1 MHLQNVI
8 AQGILFFSQLWENF
22 WGLTELFMLKDIPKL
37 VVENI
42 IVAIVPEENE
52 IAEQI
57 WNVYL
62 VNLYDAKIEGVLVS
76 SKGYGSR
83 NGEDVKTSTLRHF
96 IGTVEPKDYA
106 KIELIIKDVFG
117 LSNEYWISFYL
128 GKDMYDKKYVFLPES
143 ITEENMTLIP
153 ILNKR
158 GVMIR

>member
-1 MHLQNVI
+1 
-8 AQGILFFSQLWENF
+8 
-22 WGLTELFMLKDIPKL
+22 MLKDIPKL